1 MQERF
6 SVDNSLYSFLNANE
20 DKPSHSGGKIW
31 AERNCEKMDYKTAR
45 NFLINQGTALETQ
58 RNPDDF
64 LMRLSQE
71 KSPVPGQQTSILLA
85 LKMVFDA
92 LKDETSLDKELV
104 YALHLLSFESRHL
117 YEKGLRAGVDWP
129 FLLNEDLNRID
140 LAVRSIFSGTWQS

>member
-1 MQERF
+1 
-6 SVDNSLYSFLNANE
+6 
-20 DKPSHSGGKIW
+20 
-31 AERNCEKMDYKTAR
+31 MDYKTAR

-92 LKDETSLDKELV
+92 LKDETNLDKELV
-104 YALHLLSFESRHL
+104 NALHLLSFESRRL
-117 YEKGLRAGVDWP
+117 YEKGLRAGVEWP